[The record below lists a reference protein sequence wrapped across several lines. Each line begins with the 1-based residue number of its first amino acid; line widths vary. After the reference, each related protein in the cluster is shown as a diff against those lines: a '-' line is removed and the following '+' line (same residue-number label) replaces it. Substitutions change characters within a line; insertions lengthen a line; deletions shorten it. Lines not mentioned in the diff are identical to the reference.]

1 MAAPGGSAAAGQLQL
16 PHMAAGP
23 GGAGQ
28 VSCVWV
34 SVGVIVCVCVHERES
49 VGVCTRE
56 CGVAGGAGQVILCVC
71 LCV

>member
-28 VSCVWV
+28 VS
-34 SVGVIVCVCVHERES
+34 VGVIVCVCVHERERVWVCARES
-49 VGVCTRE
+49 VVWLVVLGR
-56 CGVAGGAGQVILCVC
+56 
-71 LCV
+71 